1 MSRSRGMFVAVVG
14 PSGDGK
20 DSVISHARSMLAG
33 ERSIRFLRRVV
44 TRPSDPGLEDH
55 GTLDE
60 SGFAAAEATGAF
72 AVSWRSHGLG
82 YGLPAAMEDDLAAGR
97 IVVANVSRA
106 VLSDIARRHEML
118 VAEITA
124 TPDIIA
130 KRLAARG
137 RESAES
143 VGRRMKRTVQFDRD
157 AFHVVTIDNSGEL
170 AEAGAAFARL
180 LRTLSVENPV
190 EAAG

>member
-1 MSRSRGMFVAVVG
+1 MSGRRGMFVAVVG
-14 PSGDGK
+14 PSGAGK
-20 DSVISHARSMLAG
+20 DSVIRHAGSLLAG
-33 ERSIRFLRRVV
+33 NQSIRFLRRVV

-55 GTLDE
+55 DTLDE
-60 SGFAAAEATGAF
+60 TGFAAAEAAGAF

-118 VAEITA
+118 VVEVTA
-124 TPDIIA
+124 TPKIIA
-130 KRLAARG
+130 RRLAERG
-137 RESAES
+137 RESAEA
-143 VGRRMKRTVQFDRD
+143 VGRRITRTVHFDRD
-157 AFHVVTIDNSGEL
+157 AFRVVTIDNSGEL
-170 AEAGAAFARL
+170 AAAGGEFARL
-180 LRTLSVENPV
+180 LRALAAENRV